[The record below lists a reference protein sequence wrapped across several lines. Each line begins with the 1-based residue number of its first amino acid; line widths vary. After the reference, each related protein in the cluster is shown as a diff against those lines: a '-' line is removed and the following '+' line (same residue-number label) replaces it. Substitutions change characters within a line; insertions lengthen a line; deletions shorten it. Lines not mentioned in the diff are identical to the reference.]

1 MERCARSGEPCHLSA
16 GCQGGESLQPR
27 QRRSI
32 RRMGTAARH
41 RDYSAVA
48 GGDAGNARAIAA
60 GRGPSTKLHLHLFL
74 VQRKKEKQG
83 AGISPEYKAKEY
95 ARHRTK
101 AKFLGGKEFV
111 SKRLTSH
118 SESIFLAGVLGWRPS
133 ETKAWAPLS
142 LPSGLC
148 QSGLPGE
155 QNQLPEDLLC
165 PRTSVGG

>member
-1 MERCARSGEPCHLSA
+1 M
-16 GCQGGESLQPR
+16 
-27 QRRSI
+27 
-32 RRMGTAARH
+32 
-41 RDYSAVA
+41 A

-60 GRGPSTKLHLHLFL
+60 GRGPSTKLHLHLSL
-74 VQRKKEKQG
+74 DQRKKEEKQG
-83 AGISPEYKAKEY
+83 VRISPEYKAKEY

-101 AKFLGGKEFV
+101 AKFLGEKELV

-133 ETKAWAPLS
+133 EMKAWAPLS

-155 QNQLPEDLLC
+155 QNQLPEYVLC
-165 PRTSVGG
+165 PRTSGGRGHKLL